1 MRNSNS
7 NHGHN
12 LVEKLELPQD
22 IVLGVPILTMQ
33 GNTELLI
40 ENHRGLLQYDT
51 DEIRVR
57 TKTFTV
63 QIEGKELNIQEYRKD
78 LLIIQRLK
86 QVEFLLCT

>member
-22 IVLGVPILTMQ
+22 IVLGVP
-33 GNTELLI
+33 
-40 ENHRGLLQYDT
+40 
-51 DEIRVR
+51 VR
-57 TKTFTV
+57 TKTFAV

-78 LLIIQRLK
+78 LLIIRGKIERMQ
-86 QVEFLLCT
+86 FLI

>member
-33 GNTELLI
+33 GKTELLI

-78 LLIIQRLK
+78 LLIIRGKIERMQ
-86 QVEFLLCT
+86 FLI

>member
-78 LLIIQRLK
+78 LLIIRGKIERMQ
-86 QVEFLLCT
+86 FLI

>member
-40 ENHRGLLQYDT
+40 ENHRDLLQYDT

-78 LLIIQRLK
+78 LLIIRGRIERMQ
-86 QVEFLLCT
+86 FLI

>member
-57 TKTFTV
+57 TKTFAV
-63 QIEGKELNIQEYRKD
+63 QI
-78 LLIIQRLK
+78 
-86 QVEFLLCT
+86 

>member
-57 TKTFTV
+57 TKPFAV

-78 LLIIQRLK
+78 LLIIRGKIERMQ
-86 QVEFLLCT
+86 FLI

>member
-51 DEIRVR
+51 DEIRAR
-57 TKTFTV
+57 TKTFAV

-78 LLIIQRLK
+78 LLIIRGKIERMQ
-86 QVEFLLCT
+86 FLI

>member
-33 GNTELLI
+33 GNAELMI
-40 ENHRGLLQYDT
+40 ENHRGLLQYDS
-51 DEIRVR
+51 DQIRVR
-57 TKTFTV
+57 TKTFAV
-63 QIEGKELNIQEYRKD
+63 QVEGKELSIQEYRKE
-78 LLIIQRLK
+78 LLIIRGKIERIQ
-86 QVEFLLCT
+86 FLI

>member
-57 TKTFTV
+57 TKTFAV
-63 QIEGKELNIQEYRKD
+63 QIEGNELNIQEYRKD
-78 LLIIQRLK
+78 LLIIRGKIERMQ
-86 QVEFLLCT
+86 FLI

>member
-78 LLIIQRLK
+78 LLIIRGRIERMQ
-86 QVEFLLCT
+86 FLI